1 MIDRKSGRLPLLAV
15 SICLLLAPVGGFAAD
30 PPRPSI
36 QGKWNGASANAKGT
50 SYEFEP
56 DNKAVWRRPGGPAS
70 IAYILDES
78 ATPWTLQ
85 LLGFPQG
92 PLMTK
97 VKICIVAVEGE
108 RLRLACATVLPTEE
122 EMKKWPT
129 AFDPQTT
136 QEFVRADAAAR
147 P

>member
-1 MIDRKSGRLPLLAV
+1 MTARASSYVRLVAAPL
-15 SICLLLAPVGGFAAD
+15 CLLLAAGAGVGSEGA
-30 PPRPSI
+30 RPSI
-36 QGKWNGASANAKGT
+36 EGKWIGASANAMGT

-70 IAYILDES
+70 IAYILDTS
-78 ATPWTLQ
+78 ASPWSLQ
-85 LLGFPQG
+85 LLGFPEG

-97 VKICIVAVEGE
+97 VKICIVAVDGD
-108 RLRLACATVLPTEE
+108 RLRLDCATVLPTEE

-129 AFDPQTT
+129 AFGPKTT
-136 QEFVRADAAAR
+136 QEFVRAGAAAR